1 MLKEQ
6 LPPTWREALEAE
18 FSEPYMASLEAFLER
33 ERKEHTVYPP
43 PEDMLNALKYTPFD
57 QVRVLVVGQDPYHGK
72 GQAHGLAFSVRR
84 GVRPP
89 PSLLNIFKEL
99 QDDLGLPFPQHGSL
113 ERWAKQGVLLLNTS
127 LTVRAGEPASH
138 KNKGWEHFTDAIIKA
153 VSAKPEPVVFVLWG
167 AHAQKKLEL
176 IDTSRHTVIKAAH
189 PSPYSADKG
198 FFGSRPFS
206 KINAALRKEGQPE
219 IDWRL
224 D

>member
-6 LPPTWREALEAE
+6 LPPSWREALEAE
-18 FSEPYMASLEAFLER
+18 FSKPYMASLEAFLEH
-33 ERKEHTVYPP
+33 ERQEHAVYPP

-99 QDDLGLPFPQHGSL
+99 QDDLGLPTPKHGSL
-113 ERWAKQGVLLLNTS
+113 EHWAKQGVLLLNTS

-153 VSAKPEPVVFVLWG
+153 VSDKPQPVVFVLWG

-206 KINAALRKEGQPE
+206 KINAALRKQGQPE
-219 IDWRL
+219 IDWSL

>member
-6 LPPTWREALEAE
+6 LPPSWREALEAE
-18 FSEPYMASLEAFLER
+18 FSKPYMASLEAFLEH
-33 ERKEHTVYPP
+33 ERQEHAVYPP

-99 QDDLGLPFPQHGSL
+99 QDDLGLPTPKHGSL
-113 ERWAKQGVLLLNTS
+113 EHWAKQGVLLLNTS

-153 VSAKPEPVVFVLWG
+153 VSDKPQPVVFVLWG
-167 AHAQKKLEL
+167 AHAQKKLGL

-206 KINAALRKEGQPE
+206 KINAALRKQGQPE
-219 IDWRL
+219 IDWSL